1 LSKCLQVARAHE
13 EHHARAFGYDK
24 SNVTF
29 TKGVI
34 EDLEAAGIAAGSVD
48 VIVSNCV
55 INLSEDKARVLS
67 QAYRA
72 LKHGG
77 EMYFSDVYADRRI
90 PGDCAH
96 WPHQLRLPLT
106 IAQRPGAHTPSP
118 TESASAVPCTGTTSS
133 GWPAAQVHHLASAA
147 TRIRRLTLAR
157 LTPRA

>member
-1 LSKCLQVARAHE
+1 MSKCLQVARAHQ
-13 EHHARAFGYDK
+13 EHHAQAFGYDN

-55 INLSEDKARVLS
+55 INLSEDKAAVLS
-67 QAYRA
+67 QAHRV

-90 PGDCAH
+90 PGPRAH
-96 WPHQLRLPLT
+96 LPHQRCLPLT
-106 IAQRPGAHTPSP
+106 IAQRPGARTPSR
-118 TESASAVPCTGTTSS
+118 TESAWAVLCTGTTSS
-133 GWPAAQVHHLASAA
+133 G
-147 TRIRRLTLAR
+147 
-157 LTPRA
+157 